1 MSDLRELYQEM
12 ILDHGR
18 TPRNFKVLEGANR
31 EAEGFNPLCGDQV
44 TLYLKY
50 ENDVVEDVSFQGKGC
65 AISTAS
71 ASMLTEAI
79 QGKTRAEVD
88 DLLATFHG
96 MLTAEPGTPPDA
108 DKLGKLAVFSGVCE
122 YPNRIKCAS
131 LVWHTLGS
139 ALDGDGGDDAVT
151 TE

>member
-50 ENDVVEDVSFQGKGC
+50 ENDVVEDAVRFVG
-65 AISTAS
+65 AY
-71 ASMLTEAI
+71 
-79 QGKTRAEVD
+79 R
-88 DLLATFHG
+88 
-96 MLTAEPGTPPDA
+96 
-108 DKLGKLAVFSGVCE
+108 DKLSVEDSPKKRDIGA
-122 YPNRIKCAS
+122 
-131 LVWHTLGS
+131 WS
-139 ALDGDGGDDAVT
+139 ALARVLLTSNGFLYVD
-151 TE
+151 